1 MDPDLEAAI
10 LGQVQAANGVFVSHS
25 SSGFGN
31 TELLVRLY
39 LDPVEQDAMAAA
51 VDSGLRTAWLA
62 WPEKPTGVEL
72 GVVIGDKP
80 ADVGTVDANIIDLM
94 DVATT
99 LQIPSQYVHYD
110 IHLDA
115 PHLAARYGEWTGAT
129 NG

>member
-1 MDPDLEAAI
+1 MPATSRRPSPPGTRFLHAALVLACTVALSACAPLQPKENTMDPDLEAAI

-39 LDPVEQDAMAAA
+39 LDPVEQDALAAA

-72 GVVIGDKP
+72 G
-80 ADVGTVDANIIDLM
+80 
-94 DVATT
+94 
-99 LQIPSQYVHYD
+99 
-110 IHLDA
+110 
-115 PHLAARYGEWTGAT
+115 
-129 NG
+129 